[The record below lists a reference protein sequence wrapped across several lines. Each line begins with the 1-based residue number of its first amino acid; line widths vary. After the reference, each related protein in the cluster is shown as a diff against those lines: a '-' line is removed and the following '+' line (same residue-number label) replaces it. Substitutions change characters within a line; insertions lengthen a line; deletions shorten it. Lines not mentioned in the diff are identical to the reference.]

1 MRAFIKTSMVSTLFA
16 QGARVAKRRHA
27 AAEAATRDGRDLVE
41 IIPESREQLDKFL
54 SMGEFSRA
62 DSETL
67 SPEQILVWT
76 TEETRS
82 ALEKAGLKYSPAA
95 NPNEVRPLSNYTY
108 KSGNQDWGQYCEYD
122 CMTSRLQDISA
133 TCGYPLESIGK
144 SVNGREIWAM
154 TVGPGAPKVL
164 MAGGIHGDETTG
176 VQMLQRWLWETCFEP
191 SADQAAIAQFAV
203 AYIPMLNPDGYE
215 TVRRNNANNRDLN
228 RDFPY
233 PGQSDST
240 AGKQPETV
248 AWMNYV
254 ASLPSLQV
262 SSMMH
267 GGVIVN
273 NYGYDACYTGIPGY
287 RPCGSNNRPPALLPG
302 DDGAS
307 WYEVY
312 GSQQDYDIHF
322 KGIMSITLEVSRTK

>member
-1 MRAFIKTSMVSTLFA
+1 MVSTFFA
-16 QGARVAKRRHA
+16 NGARISKHRHA
-27 AAEAATRDGRDLVE
+27 AAVEVATRDGRDLVE

-82 ALEKAGLKYSPAA
+82 ALENAGLKYSPAA

-176 VQMLQRWLWETCFEP
+176 VQMLQRWMWETCFEP
-191 SADQAAIAQFAV
+191 SAEQAAIA
-203 AYIPMLNPDGYE
+203 
-215 TVRRNNANNRDLN
+215 
-228 RDFPY
+228 
-233 PGQSDST
+233 
-240 AGKQPETV
+240 
-248 AWMNYV
+248 
-254 ASLPSLQV
+254 
-262 SSMMH
+262 
-267 GGVIVN
+267 
-273 NYGYDACYTGIPGY
+273 
-287 RPCGSNNRPPALLPG
+287 
-302 DDGAS
+302 
-307 WYEVY
+307 
-312 GSQQDYDIHF
+312 
-322 KGIMSITLEVSRTK
+322 